1 MYDNIQRQIEDCDL
15 KVKHRY
21 FPLNNT
27 ASVVAAFKAQIVAD
41 DGGNEQQS
49 QRLENINPIRLYFVP
64 LT

>member
-49 QRLENINPIRLYFVP
+49 QRLDKT
-64 LT
+64 LTLLGYTLFH